1 MQRVQRLIYFSC
13 INRNMI
19 TTFEYFI
26 IDCHNHSI
34 SLLAGTIPVLIMCNL
49 LSLKPFWCI
58 LSGQSIKTDL
68 LYDYKHYSADAF
80 PPSPAVSGAK
90 QVSRSIFFPP
100 KCRGKYNLNIEYFS
114 TPWWKWISWLYECQQ
129 ECLRETCGR
138 EMWQWPVL
146 PFSFLSVS
154 YFNLEIKNKFTS
166 AHLYSQNKSSQLLVV
181 MIYLAF

>member
-1 MQRVQRLIYFSC
+1 MHVKTVFTCAVCTIDSACFGHIFSLIHCKLGLPSMQRVQRLIYFSC

-19 TTFEYFI
+19 TIFEYFI

-58 LSGQSIKTDL
+58 LSGQSIKMDL
-68 LYDYKHYSADAF
+68 LYDYKHYSAHAF
-80 PPSPAVSGAK
+80 PSSPAVSGAK

-114 TPWWKWISWLYECQQ
+114 TPWWK
-129 ECLRETCGR
+129 
-138 EMWQWPVL
+138 
-146 PFSFLSVS
+146 
-154 YFNLEIKNKFTS
+154 
-166 AHLYSQNKSSQLLVV
+166 
-181 MIYLAF
+181 